1 MTPKGPSK
9 PKLTDAERHARF
21 VETAR
26 EVEASEKAEDFD
38 EAFERVATA
47 PPKPKSPAAPD

>member
-1 MTPKGPSK
+1 MTKK
-9 PKLTDAERHARF
+9 PHTKSKLTDEERHQRF

-38 EAFERVATA
+38 KAFTKVTDRR
-47 PPKPKSPAAPD
+47 P

>member
-1 MTPKGPSK
+1 MAAKRKPK
-9 PKLTDAERHARF
+9 PKLTDTERHARF

-38 EAFERVATA
+38 KAFQQVARD
-47 PPKPKSPAAPD
+47 PKCSA